1 MKAPVLKLI
10 ALLLVTLASLAA
22 PVFSHQA
29 EAESPIAVQ
38 SVASVGFTVSDMD
51 RSMAFYRD
59 VLTFKQVSD
68 VEVDGPEYD
77 QLWGIFGV
85 RARVVRMQLGEQQ
98 LELIEFLSP
107 PDVRPIPVPSYSN
120 DLWFQHFAIVVRDM
134 EEAWAQL
141 RKHHVRQI
149 SPRPQT
155 IPVSNTAAAGIKAIK
170 FRDPD
175 GHNLE
180 LLWFPEGN
188 GSPKW
193 HQPFSPALPASA
205 RTLSFPGSP
214 THPPGAAETAPLPD
228 SNLFLGIDHTA
239 MTVQSTE
246 NSIKFYRD
254 LLGLTVAGGSFNIGT
269 EQELLDS
276 LSGAHVRV
284 TGVKPVVGPPGVEF
298 LEYEFPKAGRP
309 MPADSHPTDLWYWQ
323 TRLVVSDAEAAAT
336 TLRGTAQFLSSG
348 AVTMPGAALGFGKG
362 FLVRDPDGH
371 VMQIVSP

>member
-1 MKAPVLKLI
+1 MRTFFTGHRFQVVVLCLS
-10 ALLLVTLASLAA
+10 LVTCHLPLAA
-22 PVFSHQA
+22 A
-29 EAESPIAVQ
+29 EPRVTVQ

-51 RSMAFYRD
+51 RSVAFYRG
-59 VLTFKQVSD
+59 VLSFNPISD
-68 VEVDGPEYD
+68 VEVDGLEYD
-77 QLWGIFGV
+77 QLWGTFGV

-134 EEAWAQL
+134 EAAWAQL

-180 LLWFPEGN
+180 LLWFPEGKGN
-188 GSPKW
+188 PLWK
-193 HQPFSPALPASA
+193 
-205 RTLSFPGSP
+205 TPG
-214 THPPGAAETAPLPD
+214 

-239 MTVQSTE
+239 MTVRSTE
-246 NSIKFYRD
+246 SSIKFYRD
-254 LLGLTVAGGSFNIGT
+254 LLGLMVAGGTLNMGT
-269 EQELLDS
+269 EQEHLDS
-276 LSGAHVRV
+276 LPGALARV
-284 TGVKPVVGPPGVEF
+284 TGLAPKTGPPGVEF
-298 LEYEFPKAGRP
+298 LEYELPTAGRP
-309 MPADSHPTDLWYWQ
+309 YPADSHPTDLWHWQ
-323 TRLVVSDAEAAAT
+323 TTVMVPDIEAAAAA
-336 TLRGTAQFLSSG
+336 LRGTAQFVSSG
-348 AVTMPGAALGFGKG
+348 VVTLPDKALGFGKG

-371 VMQIVSP
+371 VMKVVSQ